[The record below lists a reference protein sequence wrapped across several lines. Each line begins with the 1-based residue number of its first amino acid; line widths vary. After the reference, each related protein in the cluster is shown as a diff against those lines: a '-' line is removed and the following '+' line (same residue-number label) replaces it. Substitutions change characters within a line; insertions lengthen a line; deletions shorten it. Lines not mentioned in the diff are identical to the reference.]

1 MFSLSEFRQILV
13 DRKVFIMVVG
23 FLMSDEIRRVTRSLI
38 DNIIEPIFNFDIN
51 DTICTCSLHVMG

>member
-13 DRKVFIMVVG
+13 DKQVFIMVVG

-38 DNIIEPIFNFDIN
+38 DNIIEPIFDFDIN
-51 DTICTCSLHVMG
+51 DNELKQPFF